1 MLPGVQPHSPPV
13 SLYWTLPAPSA
24 LCHLACQPSFAG
36 VATLAAL
43 QLESRPQ
50 PELLQ
55 VPPVWF
61 KETECDNILQLI
73 RLIWEL

>member
-24 LCHLACQPSFAG
+24 LHHLARHPSFAG
-36 VATLAAL
+36 VVTLGAL
-43 QLESRPQ
+43 QPESRPQ

-55 VPPVWF
+55 VPPVWL
-61 KETECDNILQLI
+61 KRQNVTISSC
-73 RLIWEL
+73 